1 MACYSLYEVKKMDIR
16 VLRYFLAVARE
27 ENITRAAESMHI
39 TQPSLSKQ
47 LMELENEVGK
57 QLLIRGKRKVTLTE
71 DGILLRKRAEEIILL
86 VEKTQQEIS
95 ADSAAI
101 SGRISI
107 GGIPD
112 ENVLQAAAR
121 LRGKY
126 GDVSFEFYS
135 SDATEVMERLD
146 HGSLD
151 FAILLE
157 PIDTV
162 KYDYI
167 SLEGNSYWGLV
178 MPAQCELARKC
189 AVEQE
194 DLRSVPLIFHRRIG
208 LQREIEHWSQMSID
222 EMNIAATYNVLSGD
236 SLAFVRSGLG
246 YLLTSD
252 DHIPEKLGS
261 DICFR
266 PLSPALEI
274 KYALVWKR
282 YSGLSRAAE
291 AFLDEVKI
299 VMEN

>member
-1 MACYSLYEVKKMDIR
+1 M
-16 VLRYFLAVARE
+16 
-27 ENITRAAESMHI
+27 N
-39 TQPSLSKQ
+39 
-47 LMELENEVGK
+47 
-57 QLLIRGKRKVTLTE
+57 
-71 DGILLRKRAEEIILL
+71 
-86 VEKTQQEIS
+86 
-95 ADSAAI
+95 
-101 SGRISI
+101 
-107 GGIPD
+107 
-112 ENVLQAAAR
+112 
-121 LRGKY
+121 
-126 GDVSFEFYS
+126 FEFYS

-151 FAILLE
+151 FAVWLE

-208 LQREIEHWSQMSID
+208 LQREIEHWAQMSID

-274 KYALVWKR
+274 KYTLVWKR

-299 VMEN
+299 VLEN